1 MNPDILRITHREA
14 NVKSKVLKGTQ
25 SGLRGIWYV
34 PCNGGVVWDLQRG
47 VWYRTCNL
55 QKFSEASRKKLRSVQ
70 IKSTRESCIF
80 EYLNILYASSIIRTL
95 SSPFRNS
102 KRHTHK

>member
-34 PCNGGVVWDLQRG
+34 PCNSGVVWDLQRG
-47 VWYRTCNL
+47 VWYRTCIL

-80 EYLNILYASSIIRTL
+80 EYLNISYAQVIKNCATD
-95 SSPFRNS
+95 
-102 KRHTHK
+102 

>member
-34 PCNGGVVWDLQRG
+34 PCNSGVVWDLQRG
-47 VWYRTCNL
+47 VWYRNCNSE
-55 QKFSEASRKKLRSVQ
+55 KYSEASRKKLRSVQ
-70 IKSTRESCIF
+70 IKSSRGYVIF
-80 EYLNILYASSIIRTL
+80 EYLNIVYAGSIIRTQ
-95 SSPFRNS
+95 SSAFRNS